1 MLIGKMS
8 SKILFNVL
16 KYILI
21 VSNVLLIAE
30 SLLFMI
36 CGKELMEV
44 EFEEYDPRYKNL
56 NENAMIFL
64 VLMSIALL
72 SVGIIGAVKAHLPL
86 TLTYAILMT
95 ICLVLSATKLP
106 ARDIWSFLLLTFI
119 TGCAYSYAALINR
132 IKKIEAA
139 TKASQFNKI

>member
-1 MLIGKMS
+1 MS
-8 SKILFNVL
+8 CKILSSVL

-21 VSNVLLIAE
+21 ASNVLFIAGC
-30 SLLFMI
+30 LLLMVA
-36 CGKELMEV
+36 GTELMKV
-44 EFEEYDPRYKNL
+44 QYEEYDPRYRNL

-64 VLMSIALL
+64 VLMSIALF

-106 ARDIWSFLLLTFI
+106 PRDIWSFLFLAFV
-119 TGCAYSYAALINR
+119 TGCAYLYATLINR

-139 TKASQFNKI
+139 TRALQFNKI

>member
-1 MLIGKMS
+1 MS
-8 SKILFNVL
+8 FKILFSVL

-21 VSNVLLIAE
+21 ASNVLFIAG

-36 CGKELMEV
+36 GGKELMEV
-44 EFEEYDPRYKNL
+44 QYEEYDPRYKNL
-56 NENAMIFL
+56 NENAMIFIA
-64 VLMSIALL
+64 LMSIALF

-86 TLTYAILMT
+86 ILTYAILMT

-106 ARDIWSFLLLTFI
+106 ARDILSFLLLILI
-119 TGCAYSYAALINR
+119 TGCAYMYAALINR

>member
-1 MLIGKMS
+1 MS
-8 SKILFNVL
+8 SKILLSVL

-21 VSNVLLIAE
+21 VSNVLLICG
-30 SLLFMI
+30 SLLLMI
-36 CGKELMEV
+36 NGKELVEV
-44 EFEEYDPRYKNL
+44 EYGEYGSRYNHF

-64 VLMSIALL
+64 VLMSIALF

-95 ICLVLSATKLP
+95 ICLALSTIQLSI
-106 ARDIWSFLLLTFI
+106 RDIWSFLILTFI
-119 TGCAYSYAALINR
+119 TGCAYLYAALINR

-139 TKASQFNKI
+139 TRAFQFIKI